1 MYCER
6 MTARNYVRIIY
17 ATQFQ
22 SGRQLLISVRATEK
36 EDGTAK
42 RGTRHVTSIGS
53 TWYKVK
59 FVTETVHIVLK
70 K

>member
-1 MYCER
+1 

-42 RGTRHVTSIGS
+42 RGDGCGTRHVTNIGS
-53 TWYKVK
+53 AWYKVK